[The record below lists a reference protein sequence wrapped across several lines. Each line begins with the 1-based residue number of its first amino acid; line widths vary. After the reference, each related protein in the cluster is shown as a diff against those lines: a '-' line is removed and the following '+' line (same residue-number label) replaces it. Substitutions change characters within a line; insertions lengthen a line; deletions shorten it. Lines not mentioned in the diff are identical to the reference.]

1 MHIGVDF
8 DNTIV
13 GYDALFHRVCRERGM
28 IPADVPVSKSEVR
41 NYLRRVGREE
51 NWTEMQ
57 GYVYGAR
64 MSEAEPFP
72 GVIEFFTAC
81 RQMGIAASIIS
92 HKTRHPYLGQRYDLH
107 ETALAWLEQH
117 GFFDK
122 DKVGLSRERVFLELT
137 KQAKLERIRQ
147 CGCNYFIDDLPE
159 FLLELEFPAGV
170 RRILFDPHDHYSDLP
185 GYLRVK
191 TWPETWDIV
200 SRANS
205 TEPTPHPGAFPVRG
219 EEGPG

>member
-28 IPADVPVSKSEVR
+28 IPTDVPVSKSEVR

-51 NWTEMQ
+51 DWTEMQ

-72 GVIEFFTAC
+72 GVTEFFTAC
-81 RQMGIAASIIS
+81 REIGITVSIIS

-122 DKVGLSRERVFLELT
+122 DKVGLSRETVFLELT

-159 FLLELEFPAGV
+159 FLLQLEFPADV

-205 TEPTPHPGAFPVRG
+205 TGPAPLHEPENRPVSNQ
-219 EEGPG
+219 